1 MNLFDRAAL
10 TLIGA
15 GTLTLI
21 VTAVLA
27 PVDRRTRAPEAEFLP
42 PDAVPKVV
50 SAEELRQARL
60 RDKQPR
66 YTTGALLQE
75 FSKIGYDF
83 HAVRAGKRTV
93 PRLFVTSLPRDMR
106 QIRVAKQ
113 KKELFFKSVLP
124 LVLHV
129 NEQIRADRTRLI
141 AVRKMKVNDQKISAA
156 DQLWL
161 AALADRYKADRDDL
175 SELSRR
181 ADIIPP
187 SLALAQ
193 AAEESGWGT
202 SRFVI
207 EGNALFGQWTVQG
220 DKGIV
225 PARRD
230 ADRFH
235 KIKAFETLLD
245 AVRAYA
251 RNLNT
256 HRAYRKFRSARAG
269 FRQEGTSLDGLALS
283 SSLAK
288 YSERGD
294 EYVKS
299 LRRLIQGNRLENLD
313 RAKLSNKADL
323 QGRQI
328 PSANSA
334 I

>member
-1 MNLFDRAAL
+1 MNLFDRVAL
-10 TLIGA
+10 SLIAA

-21 VTAVLA
+21 VTAVLV
-27 PVDRRTRAPEAEFLP
+27 PVDRRTRAPDAEFLP

-50 SAEELRQARL
+50 SAEELKQARL
-60 RDKQPR
+60 RDKKPR
-66 YTTGALLQE
+66 YTTGALLQA
-75 FSKIGYDF
+75 FTDIGYDF
-83 HAVRAGKRTV
+83 HAVRAGRGTV

-106 QIRVAKQ
+106 QIRVAKK

-161 AALADRYKADRDDL
+161 AALADRYKVDRDDL

-181 ADIIPP
+181 TDIIPP

-220 DKGIV
+220 G
-225 PARRD
+225 
-230 ADRFH
+230 
-235 KIKAFETLLD
+235 
-245 AVRAYA
+245 
-251 RNLNT
+251 
-256 HRAYRKFRSARAG
+256 
-269 FRQEGTSLDGLALS
+269 
-283 SSLAK
+283 
-288 YSERGD
+288 
-294 EYVKS
+294 
-299 LRRLIQGNRLENLD
+299 
-313 RAKLSNKADL
+313 
-323 QGRQI
+323 
-328 PSANSA
+328 
-334 I
+334 

>member
-1 MNLFDRAAL
+1 M
-10 TLIGA
+10 
-15 GTLTLI
+15 
-21 VTAVLA
+21 
-27 PVDRRTRAPEAEFLP
+27 
-42 PDAVPKVV
+42 
-50 SAEELRQARL
+50 
-60 RDKQPR
+60 
-66 YTTGALLQE
+66 
-75 FSKIGYDF
+75 
-83 HAVRAGKRTV
+83 
-93 PRLFVTSLPRDMR
+93 
-106 QIRVAKQ
+106 
-113 KKELFFKSVLP
+113 LP

-141 AVRKMKVNDQKISAA
+141 AVRKMQVNDQKISAA

-207 EGNALFGQWTVQG
+207 EGNALFGQWTVEE
-220 DKGIV
+220 DRGIV

-230 ADRFH
+230 IDRFH
-235 KIKAFETLLD
+235 KIKTFETLLD

-256 HRAYRKFRSARAG
+256 HRAYRKFRLERAG
-269 FRQEGTSLDGLALS
+269 FRQEGTSLDGLVLS
-283 SSLAK
+283 SSLSK

-299 LRRLIQGNRLENLD
+299 LRSLIRGNRLEKLD
-313 RAKLSNKADL
+313 RAKLSDKADL
-323 QGRQI
+323 QGRHI